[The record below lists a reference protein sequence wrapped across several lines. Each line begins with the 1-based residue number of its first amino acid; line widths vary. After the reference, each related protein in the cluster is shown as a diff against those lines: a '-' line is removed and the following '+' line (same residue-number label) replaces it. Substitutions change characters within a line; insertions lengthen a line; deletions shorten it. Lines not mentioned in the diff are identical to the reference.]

1 MKKITSNWGLKL
13 ASLIFAI
20 IIWFLVTNINDPV
33 ISVRYTNVPVTLKN
47 TNLITDQ
54 GQVYTI
60 LDGSDTISSVT
71 IYAPRSIIDSLS
83 QNNVVATADVQDLSS
98 LNTVTINVT
107 TNKYSD
113 KIQKIVTSTDVVKLS
128 VERKASKTLA
138 LTATT
143 SGTLSDGYIIGDVTT
158 EQNMIRINGPES
170 VIQNIQSAEVDV
182 DVTGFTSNIGTD
194 ADIILYDADGN
205 PVDSSQVSM
214 NIKSVRVNVS
224 IYGTK
229 YVPLNYVVTGEP
241 ANGYILTGKIDSN
254 PSEVLIAGRSSVI
267 SSVNEITIKDDG
279 LNVTGLSKNL
289 NYTVDVSKY
298 LPSGVTF
305 GDPDYHGTAAVVV
318 HIGSVSE
325 ETYDVSV
332 KNVTV
337 SGEVDGF
344 DINIDDSEHDT
355 VSLTLQGLKSELD
368 AISAGS
374 LEGTVD
380 IDEIL
385 ESNGLTEMTE
395 GTYTAQV
402 EWNLP
407 EGVKEKAPVSVYVK
421 VEKNN

>member
-214 NIKSVRVNVS
+214 NIKSVRVNVT

-267 SSVNEITIKDDG
+267 SSVNEITINDDG

-325 ETYDVSV
+325 ETYDVST

>member
-1 MKKITSNWGLKL
+1 MKKITANWGLKL

-170 VIQNIQSAEVDV
+170 VIQNIQSAQVDV

-194 ADIILYDADGN
+194 ADIILYDADGD

-214 NIKSVRVNVS
+214 NIKSVRVNVT

-254 PSEVLIAGRSSVI
+254 PSEILIAGRSSII

-325 ETYDVSV
+325 ETYDVSA
-332 KNVTV
+332 KNVTI
-337 SGEVDGF
+337 SGTVDGF
-344 DINIDDSEHDT
+344 DINIDDSEYDT
-355 VSLTLQGLKSELD
+355 VSLTLQGLNTELD
-368 AISAGS
+368 AISVDS

-385 ESNGLTEMTE
+385 ESNGLTELTE
-395 GTYTAQV
+395 GTYTAEV

>member
-60 LDGSDTISSVT
+60 LDSSDTISSVT

-194 ADIILYDADGN
+194 ADIILYDADGD

-325 ETYDVSV
+325 ETYDVST
-332 KNVTV
+332 KNVTI
-337 SGEVDGF
+337 SGKVDGF

>member
-325 ETYDVSV
+325 ETYDVST

>member
-194 ADIILYDADGN
+194 ADIILYDADGD

-325 ETYDVSV
+325 ETYDVSA

>member
-194 ADIILYDADGN
+194 ADIILYDADGD

-355 VSLTLQGLKSELD
+355 VSLTLQGLKSQLD

>member
-194 ADIILYDADGN
+194 ADIILYDADGD

-229 YVPLNYVVTGEP
+229 YVPLNYIVTGEP

>member
-1 MKKITSNWGLKL
+1 MKKITANWGLKL

-170 VIQNIQSAEVDV
+170 VIQNIQSAQVDV

-194 ADIILYDADGN
+194 ADIILYDADGD

-214 NIKSVRVNVS
+214 NIKSVRVNVT

-254 PSEVLIAGRSSVI
+254 PSEILIAGRSSVI
-267 SSVNEITIKDDG
+267 SSVNEISIKDDG

-305 GDPDYHGTAAVVV
+305 GDPDYNGTAAVVV

-325 ETYDVSV
+325 ETYDVST
-332 KNVTV
+332 KNVTI
-337 SGEVDGF
+337 SGTVDGF
-344 DINIDDSEHDT
+344 DINIDDSEYDT
-355 VSLTLQGLKSELD
+355 VSLTLQGLKTELD

-385 ESNGLTEMTE
+385 ESNGLTELTE

>member
-1 MKKITSNWGLKL
+1 MKKITANWGLKL

-170 VIQNIQSAEVDV
+170 VIQNIQSAQVDV

-194 ADIILYDADGN
+194 ADIILYDADGD

-214 NIKSVRVNVS
+214 NIKSVRVNVT

-254 PSEVLIAGRSSVI
+254 PSEILIAGRSSVI

-325 ETYDVSV
+325 ETYDVSA
-332 KNVTV
+332 KNVTI
-337 SGEVDGF
+337 SGTVDGF
-344 DINIDDSEHDT
+344 DINIDDSEYDT
-355 VSLTLQGLKSELD
+355 VSLTLQGLKTELD
-368 AISAGS
+368 AITAGS

-385 ESNGLTEMTE
+385 ESNGLTELTE

>member
-194 ADIILYDADGN
+194 ADIILYDADGD

-325 ETYDVSV
+325 ETYDVSA

-337 SGEVDGF
+337 SGKVDGF

>member
-1 MKKITSNWGLKL
+1 MKKITANWGLKL

-194 ADIILYDADGN
+194 ADIILYDADGD

-214 NIKSVRVNVS
+214 NIKSVRVNVT

-254 PSEVLIAGRSSVI
+254 PSEILIAGRSSVI

-325 ETYDVSV
+325 ETYDVST
-332 KNVTV
+332 KNVTI
-337 SGEVDGF
+337 SGTVDGF
-344 DINIDDSEHDT
+344 DINIDDSEYDT
-355 VSLTLQGLKSELD
+355 VSLTLQGLKTELD

-385 ESNGLTEMTE
+385 ESNGLTELTE

>member
-194 ADIILYDADGN
+194 ADIILYDADGD

-325 ETYDVSV
+325 ETYDVST
-332 KNVTV
+332 KNVTI
-337 SGEVDGF
+337 SGKVDGF

>member
-1 MKKITSNWGLKL
+1 MKKITANWGLKL
-13 ASLIFAI
+13 ASLIFAV

-170 VIQNIQSAEVDV
+170 VIQDIQSAEVDV

-194 ADIILYDADGN
+194 ADIILYDADGD

-214 NIKSVRVNVS
+214 NIKSVRVNVT

-254 PSEVLIAGRSSVI
+254 PSEILIAGRNSVI

-325 ETYDVSV
+325 ETYDVST
-332 KNVTV
+332 KNVTIADTA
-337 SGEVDGF
+337 EGF
-344 DINIDDSEHDT
+344 NISVDDSEYDT

-385 ESNGLTEMTE
+385 ESNGLTELTE

>member
-71 IYAPRSIIDSLS
+71 IYAPRSIIDSIS

-194 ADIILYDADGN
+194 ADIILYDADGD

-325 ETYDVSV
+325 ETYDVST
-332 KNVTV
+332 KNVTI
-337 SGEVDGF
+337 SGKVDGF

>member
-1 MKKITSNWGLKL
+1 MKKITANWGLKL

-170 VIQNIQSAEVDV
+170 VIQNIQSAQVDV

-194 ADIILYDADGN
+194 ADIILYDADGD

-214 NIKSVRVNVS
+214 NIKSVRVNVT

-254 PSEVLIAGRSSVI
+254 PSEILIAGRSSII

-305 GDPDYHGTAAVVV
+305 GEPDYHGTAAVVV

-332 KNVTV
+332 KNVTI
-337 SGEVDGF
+337 SGTVDGF
-344 DINIDDSEHDT
+344 DINIDDSEYDT
-355 VSLTLQGLKSELD
+355 VSLTLQGLNTELD

-385 ESNGLTEMTE
+385 ESNGLTELTE
-395 GTYTAQV
+395 GTYTAEV

>member
-194 ADIILYDADGN
+194 ADIILYDADGD

-241 ANGYILTGKIDSN
+241 ANGFILTGKIDSN

-325 ETYDVSV
+325 ETYDVST
-332 KNVTV
+332 KNVTI
-337 SGEVDGF
+337 SGKVDGF

>member
-1 MKKITSNWGLKL
+1 MKKITANWGLKL

-194 ADIILYDADGN
+194 ADIILYDADGD

-214 NIKSVRVNVS
+214 NIKSVRVNVT

-254 PSEVLIAGRSSVI
+254 PSEILIAGRSSVI

-325 ETYDVSV
+325 ETYDVST
-332 KNVTV
+332 KNVTI
-337 SGEVDGF
+337 SGTVDGF
-344 DINIDDSEHDT
+344 DINIDDSEYDT
-355 VSLTLQGLKSELD
+355 VSLTLQGLKTELD
-368 AISAGS
+368 VISAGS

-385 ESNGLTEMTE
+385 ESNGLTELTE

>member
-1 MKKITSNWGLKL
+1 MKKITANWGLKL

-170 VIQNIQSAEVDV
+170 VIQDIQSAEVDV

-194 ADIILYDADGN
+194 ADIILYDADGD

-214 NIKSVRVNVS
+214 NIKSVRVNVT

-254 PSEVLIAGRSSVI
+254 PSEILIAGRSSVI

-325 ETYDVSV
+325 ETYDVST
-332 KNVTV
+332 KNVTI
-337 SGEVDGF
+337 SGTVDGF
-344 DINIDDSEHDT
+344 DINIDDSEYDT
-355 VSLTLQGLKSELD
+355 VSLTLQGLKTELD

-385 ESNGLTEMTE
+385 ESNGLTELTE